1 MNISE
6 RLESLPMTPMMR
18 KILILV
24 GIGWMFDAM
33 DQGMVAGVLAAA
45 GADWQLETIQQSIL
59 ASAGTFGMI
68 LGAALSGVA
77 SDRWG
82 RRTVILFT
90 LLLYSF
96 GSLLC
101 GLAVNYT
108 MLVVCRFITG
118 FGLGGELPAASTLV
132 SEFSPL
138 EKRGRNVVLLE
149 SFWAWGWII
158 AALVAYLL
166 TELAD
171 KDQVEEK
178 AVRGKDIY
186 NRMKKEHP
194 FLTGNE
200 DSVFAV
206 LMAFS
211 SRLDDE
217 LITDM
222 EACYQALRARFS
234 AGDALQTV
242 SHVLSLADG
251 SPVLKA
257 SRVIDL
263 YNSLRDAG
271 IKYGRSHELS
281 VLAALSLTDAG
292 IPELVEDIREVD
304 AFLKTQKGFGTF
316 GTGSQLRAMNAALVV
331 SDQYTVRDRANTAA
345 MTSTLAIIIAQQ
357 MAMCAVMAS
366 TAAATAASSN

>member
-1 MNISE
+1 MKDSLRKICEDFIANRDVMREAFKWDSSYLYPVCGNIFCARGQMADLE
-6 RLESLPMTPMMR
+6 RLKQCKKVIDS
-18 KILILV
+18 
-24 GIGWMFDAM
+24 
-33 DQGMVAGVLAAA
+33 QAGVFSNFRGYVRPALA
-45 GADWQLETIQQSIL
+45 
-59 ASAGTFGMI
+59 
-68 LGAALSGVA
+68 
-77 SDRWG
+77 
-82 RRTVILFT
+82 
-90 LLLYSF
+90 
-96 GSLLC
+96 
-101 GLAVNYT
+101 T
-108 MLVVCRFITG
+108 MLAMNDDPENRMWQAIYNYDV
-118 FGLGGELPAASTLV
+118 LKK
-132 SEFSPL
+132 EF
-138 EKRGRNVVLLE
+138 
-149 SFWAWGWII
+149 WGSSYL
-158 AALVAYLL
+158 ALVAYLL

-211 SRLDDE
+211 SRPDDE

-251 SPVLKA
+251 NPVLKA